1 MCKEWSRRSQ
11 AGGDGDV
18 GLPDRGRKPE
28 RAHQE
33 GKVGGGNGEQSPGEA
48 DSGTLGPCRER
59 QMGSLVPEEHLKSW
73 RVQCAFRS
81 SLLLCPP
88 RPLCSEDL
96 WLWVWESWLLT
107 ERKGQIAWAVTGC
120 HTQRNSEAEGS

>member
-1 MCKEWSRRSQ
+1 MCREWSRRSQ
-11 AGGDGDV
+11 AGGDGEV
-18 GLPDRGRKPE
+18 GLPDRRRKPE
-28 RAHQE
+28 RAHRE
-33 GKVGGGNGEQSPGEA
+33 GEGGGGKGGQSPGEA
-48 DSGTLGPCRER
+48 DPGTLGPFRER

-88 RPLCSEDL
+88 SLLRREDL

-120 HTQRNSEAEGS
+120 HTQKLRG

>member
-1 MCKEWSRRSQ
+1 MGKLGCRTDEEN
-11 AGGDGDV
+11 
-18 GLPDRGRKPE
+18 LRGHFGRGE
-28 RAHQE
+28 
-33 GKVGGGNGEQSPGEA
+33 GGGGKGGQSPGEA
-48 DSGTLGPCRER
+48 DPGTLGPFRER

-88 RPLCSEDL
+88 SLLRSEDL